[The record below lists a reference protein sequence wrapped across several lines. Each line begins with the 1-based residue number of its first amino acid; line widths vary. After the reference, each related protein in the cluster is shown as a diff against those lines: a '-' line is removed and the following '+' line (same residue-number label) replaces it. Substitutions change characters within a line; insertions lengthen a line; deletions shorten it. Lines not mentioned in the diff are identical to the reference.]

1 MKSAPLPAA
10 KAVIE
15 TQPDAQVLYTVDG
28 HAFIPSDDVW
38 VVATPSGSASF
49 NFNNLPGASS
59 RLRQQIKAVCRSLL
73 VSGSPSRA
81 CQALSAYRV
90 LIRFLAEEA
99 PGRDVEVIG
108 LGDVLRYGASL
119 KAKELYK
126 LRRLREH
133 LLLWL
138 DLGIGGL
145 GEDLLNRLQDLETKR
160 HEIGAA
166 VRTMDPE
173 AGPLTD
179 IEYESLLSAI
189 RKAFTEGRLATSNYT
204 LLMLAITLGARPLQL
219 AMLKCSDFTVT
230 ARQDHSQIF
239 ILQVT
244 RIKQGKG
251 IRPRTIFR
259 PRELA
264 PALGT
269 LIQRQCDEARKWAIA
284 HDVVPDEAPIFS
296 SNHGM
301 IDMGDIGLRGHHS
314 GKSMAEKLRRLLRDL
329 AVTSHRTGQL
339 LHLFQNRIRR
349 TLGTRA
355 AAEGHPASV
364 IADLLDH
371 SWIDSSLVYVET
383 RPAMM
388 ERIDK
393 ALALQLAPVAQAF
406 AGTLIMRQDAG
417 RGKVIH
423 TAAGSQ
429 LESVGTCGKHDY
441 CRLAAPLAC
450 YTCAFFNPW
459 LDAPHE
465 SLLDSLLKE
474 REMLSKAADLRIA
487 AVNDL
492 TILAVA
498 DVVRKCDEMV
508 GRAAK

>member
-1 MKSAPLPAA
+1 MKLAPLHAA
-10 KAVIE
+10 KAAIE
-15 TQPDAQVLYTVDG
+15 SMSGDQVLHTVDG
-28 HAFIPSDDVW
+28 HAFIPMDDVW
-38 VVATPSGSASF
+38 VVATPSGPASF
-49 NFNNLPGASS
+49 NFNNLPGASPE
-59 RLRQQIKAVCRSLL
+59 LRQQIKDVCRALL
-73 VSGSPSRA
+73 VSAAPSRA
-81 CQALSAYRV
+81 SQALTAYRV
-90 LIRFLAEEA
+90 LIRFLAEEM
-99 PGRDVEVIG
+99 PGRAVEMIS
-108 LGDVLRYGASL
+108 LRDVLRYGASL

-126 LRRLREH
+126 LRRLKEH
-133 LLLWL
+133 LLLWV

-145 GEDLLNRLQDLETKR
+145 DDDLLIRLPDLETKH
-160 HEIGAA
+160 HEVGAA
-166 VRTMDPE
+166 VRTLDPE
-173 AGPLTD
+173 TGPLTD
-179 IEYESLLSAI
+179 MEYENLLSAI
-189 RKAFTEGRLATSNYT
+189 RNAFTEGKLTTSNYT

-219 AMLKCSDFTVT
+219 AMLKCGDFTVS
-230 ARQDHSQIF
+230 ARQDNSKIF

-269 LIQRQCDEARKWAIA
+269 LIQQQCDEAREWAVA
-284 HDVVPDEAPIFS
+284 HDVAPEVAPIFLSDRS
-296 SNHGM
+296 SIN
-301 IDMGDIGLRGHHS
+301 MGDIGLRGHHS
-314 GKSMAEKLRRLLRDL
+314 GKSMAEKLRRLLKDL
-329 AVTSHRTGQL
+329 AVTSHRTGRK
-339 LHLFQNRIRR
+339 LHLFQSRIRR

-355 AAEGHPASV
+355 AAEGHSASV

-371 SWIDSSLVYVET
+371 SWIDSSLIYVET

-406 AGTLIMRQDAG
+406 AGTLVMRQDTDRG
-417 RGKVIH
+417 RIIH
-423 TAAGSQ
+423 TATRSQ

-450 YTCAFFNPW
+450 YTCTFFNPW

-465 SLLDSLLKE
+465 SLLDSLLQE
-474 REMLSKAADLRIA
+474 REILANTADLRIA

-498 DVVRKCDEMV
+498 DLVRKCGEMV
-508 GRAAK
+508 GRATK